1 MIALTLATPSAAFQY
16 RTDAYALIADL
27 PDSWH
32 ICMDE
37 APAPNHGFW
46 VLMDRGDCND
56 RTRVPEV
63 VFSVSYNAAYEYPST
78 PAMRPNI
85 CGRAPARWST
95 LRIAGA
101 RLMRCNLPAINGLA
115 RIAHFGL
122 RPRKGDTLLAS
133 TEVSIIT
140 QCPPARMPQC
150 LAVATTIAARM
161 RDWPQDQ

>member
-1 MIALTLATPSAAFQY
+1 MKLVQTILTMIALTLATPSAAFQY

-56 RTRVPEV
+56 RTRLPEV

-85 CGRAPARWST
+85 CGRAPARQHGSSALVSLMWS
-95 LRIAGA
+95 RKRSWRYVRSA
-101 RLMRCNLPAINGLA
+101 RRTMCHRESRSRFAFGQRRRPPMR
-115 RIAHFGL
+115 
-122 RPRKGDTLLAS
+122 
-133 TEVSIIT
+133 
-140 QCPPARMPQC
+140 
-150 LAVATTIAARM
+150 TIA
-161 RDWPQDQ
+161 